1 MNNKLPARFRLVSF
15 FKKSDDADRL
25 TDLFRILRCKL
36 SGQHFLC
43 FLITCHKEEDRR
55 AHRASHSNGALV
67 RTHDTIYIPIS
78 EETYQKLD
86 KYRVDTDGVRAVLEI
101 ITAHLNKNSVVYV
114 DALSYMNKRATALRS
129 MMGPVISTMS
139 RLGQRFI
146 MRTHM
151 LAECT
156 SVSWLYTFT
165 FYGFS
170 TQSLSLMRG
179 GLIICNQNHAIFT
192 QQ

>member
-15 FKKSDDADRL
+15 FKKSDDDDRI

-36 SGQHFLC
+36 TGQHFLC
-43 FLITCHKEEDRR
+43 FLITCHKGEDRR
-55 AHRASHSNGALV
+55 EHRASRFNAALL
-67 RTHDTIYIPIS
+67 RTHDTVYIPIA
-78 EETYQKLD
+78 EETYHELD
-86 KYRVDTDGVRAVLEI
+86 KYSVNSDGVRAVLEI
-101 ITAHLNKNSVVYV
+101 IASHLNKNSIVYV
-114 DALSYMNKRATALRS
+114 DALSYMNKRATVLRS
-129 MMGPVISTMS
+129 MMGPVISS
-139 RLGQRFI
+139 IARLGQRFI

-165 FYGFS
+165 FYGVS
-170 TQSLSLMRG
+170 TQYLSLRRG
-179 GLIICNQNHAIFT
+179 GRIICNQNHAIFA